1 MVYNKDMKNKLAL
14 ITMIVLLALL
24 TGSLSNIPQVFGYY
38 NTTFDTLY
46 AVNEYVCMH
55 EIAHVADVKSGWISK
70 TDEWIKVAEPYKDIY
85 DYEDVGYRAS
95 QIFTEVYADLYS
107 DVMGHAEGIPQELL
121 KFYDFG
127 MLHNLRMEYCNG
139 Y

>member
-1 MVYNKDMKNKLAL
+1 MLLV
-14 ITMIVLLALL
+14 IVP
-24 TGSLSNIPQVFGYY
+24 GSLSSIPTVLGYY

-55 EIAHVADVKSGWISK
+55 EIAHVADEKSGWISK
-70 TDEWIKVAEPYKDIY
+70 SDEWIKAAEPYKNIY
-85 DYEDVGYRAS
+85 AYEASGYKAS
-95 QIFTEVYADLYS
+95 QILTEVYADLYS
-107 DVMGHAEGIPQELL
+107 DVMGHAEGMPQELL

>member
-1 MVYNKDMKNKLAL
+1 MMYNKDMKNKLAL

-70 TDEWIKVAEPYKDIY
+70 TDEWIKAAEGY
-85 DYEDVGYRAS
+85 DLSQGY
-95 QIFTEVYADLYS
+95 TELYANLYS

-127 MLHNLRMEYCNG
+127 MLHNLRLEWCNS

>member
-70 TDEWIKVAEPYKDIY
+70 SDEWIKAAADY
-85 DYEDVGYRAS
+85 DLSQGY
-95 QIFTEVYADLYS
+95 TELYANLYS

-127 MLHNLRMEYCNG
+127 MLHNLRLEHCNG

>member
-1 MVYNKDMKNKLAL
+1 MNTKQKLLLL
-14 ITMIVLLALL
+14 ITLMLLALL
-24 TGSLSNIPQVFGYY
+24 TGSMSSIPQVFGYY
-38 NTTFDTLY
+38 SVEFDTLY
-46 AVNEYVCMH
+46 AVNEYVCMY

-70 TDEWIKVAEPYKDIY
+70 TDEWIKAAADY
-85 DYEDVGYRAS
+85 DLSQGY
-95 QIFTEVYADLYS
+95 TELYANLYS

-127 MLHNLRMEYCNG
+127 MLHNLRLEWCNS